1 MCGTRI
7 KVGIGSLNA
16 FTRAVIQTER
26 NTIFRTQ
33 TDSIKKINEYTESKQ
48 NFTTIILI

>member
-7 KVGIGSLNA
+7 KVGIGGLNA

-33 TDSIKKINEYTESKQ
+33 TDSIKKLTNIQ
-48 NFTTIILI
+48 NQNKISQR